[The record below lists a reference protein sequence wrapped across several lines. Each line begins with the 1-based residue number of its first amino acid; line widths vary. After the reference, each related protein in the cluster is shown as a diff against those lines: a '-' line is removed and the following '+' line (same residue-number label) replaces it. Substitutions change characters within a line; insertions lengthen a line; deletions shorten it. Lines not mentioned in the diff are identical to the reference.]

1 MGHTY
6 TKGERL
12 VSKLSKKDKQEL
24 EYLNN
29 RNDIKDFAEKVGY
42 NNIIRQMIEQ
52 FDTIEDITN
61 TQSMELF
68 KLISCLQDALQSYER
83 LKNDLQTV

>member
-1 MGHTY
+1 MT
-6 TKGERL
+6 
-12 VSKLSKKDKQEL
+12 LSKKDKKEI
-24 EYLNN
+24 EYLNFK
-29 RNDIKDFAEKVGY
+29 NDIKDFANEVGY
-42 NNIIRQMIEQ
+42 SNIIRHMIDQ

-68 KLISCLQDALQSYER
+68 KLISCLQDALKSYER

>member
-1 MGHTY
+1 MMT
-6 TKGERL
+6 E
-12 VSKLSKKDKQEL
+12 E
-24 EYLNN
+24 E
-29 RNDIKDFAEKVGY
+29 IKDFADKIGY
-42 NNIIRQMIEQ
+42 NNIIRHMIEQ

-68 KLISCLQDALQSYER
+68 KLITCLQDALESYER

>member
-1 MGHTY
+1 MP
-6 TKGERL
+6 
-12 VSKLSKKDKQEL
+12 KLSKKEKQEL

-29 RNDIKDFAEKVGY
+29 RNEIKDFADKIGY
-42 NNIIRQMIEQ
+42 NNIIRHMIEQ

-68 KLISCLQDALQSYER
+68 KLITSLQDALQSYER

>member
-1 MGHTY
+1 MA
-6 TKGERL
+6 
-12 VSKLSKKDKQEL
+12 LSKKDKKEI
-24 EYLNN
+24 EYLNLKN
-29 RNDIKDFAEKVGY
+29 NIKDFANEVGY
-42 NNIIRQMIEQ
+42 SNIIRHMIDQ

-68 KLISCLQDALQSYER
+68 KLISCLQDALKSYER

>member
-1 MGHTY
+1 MA
-6 TKGERL
+6 
-12 VSKLSKKDKQEL
+12 LSKKDKKEI
-24 EYLNN
+24 EYLNFK
-29 RNDIKDFAEKVGY
+29 NDIKDFANEVGY
-42 NNIIRQMIEQ
+42 SNIIRHMIDQ

-68 KLISCLQDALQSYER
+68 KLISCLQDALKSYER

>member
-1 MGHTY
+1 MT
-6 TKGERL
+6 
-12 VSKLSKKDKQEL
+12 LSKKDKKEI
-24 EYLNN
+24 EYLNFK
-29 RNDIKDFAEKVGY
+29 NDIKDFANEVGY
-42 NNIIRQMIEQ
+42 SNIIRHMIDQ

-68 KLISCLQDALQSYER
+68 KLISCLQDALKSNER